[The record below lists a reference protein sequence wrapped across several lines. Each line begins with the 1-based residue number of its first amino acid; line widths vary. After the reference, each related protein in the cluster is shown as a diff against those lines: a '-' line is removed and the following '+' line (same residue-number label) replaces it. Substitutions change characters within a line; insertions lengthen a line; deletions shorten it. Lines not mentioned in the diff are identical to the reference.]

1 LIRLAELEQAR
12 RRKAL
17 DRAKVRF
24 NTKKFNELKF
34 KNDVHLNKDN
44 KAKEIALADRKDKEA
59 ARIKKFRSGGGW
71 W

>member
-59 ARIKKFRSGGGW
+59 ARVKKLSSGGGW